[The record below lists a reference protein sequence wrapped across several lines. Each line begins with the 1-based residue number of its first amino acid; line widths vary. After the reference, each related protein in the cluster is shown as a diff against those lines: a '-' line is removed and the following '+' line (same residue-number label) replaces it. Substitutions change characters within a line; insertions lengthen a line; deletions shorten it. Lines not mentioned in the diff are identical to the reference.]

1 VRRRTIKTSPGSLV
15 HRSRL
20 SENFERPPALM
31 SMIEPAEQI
40 DYTASIV
47 STDDTR
53 HPFAVIV
60 TARGEEVARKR
71 VRTVEEA
78 ELSYNYSTLHLS

>member
-1 VRRRTIKTSPGSLV
+1 
-15 HRSRL
+15 
-20 SENFERPPALM
+20 M

-47 STDDTR
+47 STEDTR
-53 HPFAVIV
+53 HPFA
-60 TARGEEVARKR
+60 ARKR

-78 ELSYNYSTLHLS
+78 ELFVQLLCAALELKVLQIQGKKPH